1 LQAERRAVARYKSKL
16 AVQIEIDDYIFDAT
30 SMEVSLLGLRI
41 ICEGS
46 IAKNLFSRYLQ
57 VTPGENVTA
66 KISIEIPDNND
77 VTDTLKCL
85 TRVISVHRIS
95 QSSYVV
101 GFNIVEFEDEKLHHW
116 ENFIAVQ
123 R

>member
-1 LQAERRAVARYKSKL
+1 MQAERRAVARYKSKL

-41 ICEGS
+41 VCEGTV
-46 IAKNLFSRYLQ
+46 AKNLFSRYLQ

-66 KISIEIPDNND
+66 KISIKIPNND
-77 VTDTLKCL
+77 VMDTLKCL

>member
-1 LQAERRAVARYKSKL
+1 MQAERRAVARYKSKL

-66 KISIEIPDNND
+66 KISIKIPDNND

>member
-1 LQAERRAVARYKSKL
+1 MQAERRAVARYKSKL

>member
-41 ICEGS
+41 VCEGTV
-46 IAKNLFSRYLQ
+46 AKNLFSRYLQ

-66 KISIEIPDNND
+66 KISIKIPNND
-77 VTDTLKCL
+77 VMDTLKCL

>member
-66 KISIEIPDNND
+66 KISIKIPNND
-77 VTDTLKCL
+77 VMDTLKCL

>member
-1 LQAERRAVARYKSKL
+1 MQAERRAVARYKSKL

-66 KISIEIPDNND
+66 KISIKIPNND
-77 VTDTLKCL
+77 VMDTLKCL
-85 TRVISVHRIS
+85 TRVISVHRIY